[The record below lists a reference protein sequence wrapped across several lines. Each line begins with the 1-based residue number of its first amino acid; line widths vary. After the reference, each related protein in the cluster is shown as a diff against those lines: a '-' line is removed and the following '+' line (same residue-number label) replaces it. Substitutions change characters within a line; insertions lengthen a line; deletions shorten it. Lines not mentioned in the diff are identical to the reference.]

1 MEGIIAF
8 IFIVTILV
16 FIVKFFK
23 KIFLFLPKRR
33 YDDEEKL
40 PYTPKWNFMTPSEYK
55 FFKIIEQIAGDKY
68 YIIPQVQ
75 LTNLLYISLYN
86 KQHRAYRNKI
96 DRKSV
101 DFAFFTKEDYKFHLA
116 IELDDSSH
124 EREDRIE
131 RDEFV
136 EEAMEDAGLKLLRI
150 KLRPV
155 YNIEFIENLK
165 ILLN

>member
-1 MEGIIAF
+1 MQGFISLIF
-8 IFIVTILV
+8 TIFIIV

-23 KIFLFLPKRR
+23 KIFSWLPERR
-33 YDDEEKL
+33 YEANEKL

-55 FFKIIEQIAGDKY
+55 FFKIIEQVAGDKY
-68 YIIPQVQ
+68 YIVPQVQ
-75 LTNLLYISLYN
+75 LTNLLYISTYN
-86 KQHRAYRNKI
+86 KQHRTYRNKI

-124 EREDRIE
+124 EREDRIA